1 MAEMIAQ
8 TFGGT
13 PLKVFGEL
21 AILDGT
27 GDTKVIWDPHNS
39 DEVEAAKAQF
49 DALRKKGFL
58 AYTVNKKGDKGEV
71 ITKFDPDAEKIILSP
86 PLVGG

>member
-1 MAEMIAQ
+1 MGEMSAQ
-8 TFGGT
+8 TFGGI
-13 PLKVFGEL
+13 PIRGMLHV
-21 AILDGT
+21 LDGT
-27 GDTKVIWDPHNS
+27 GDTKVIWDPKNP

-49 DALRKKGFL
+49 DVLRKKGFL

-86 PLVGG
+86 PIAGG